1 MIHVSINMSEEKL
14 YIGWDEYTKIIEQLC
29 VEIDKSGYRPTVL
42 IGIMRGAGLAIDL
55 MSRIFK
61 LKTAYITVSSYHGE
75 KTEDQQGD
83 ITFARHIST
92 IAEKNDFNRPILVDD
107 LSDTGLTMNKTIEW
121 LKSYDPVK
129 DYIKEIKTACL
140 WKKKTS
146 TFTPDFCAVHLK
158 SDPWILQCFESPW
171 EELTIEDLKKKYKKK
186 G

>member
-1 MIHVSINMSEEKL
+1 MADEKL
-14 YIGWDEYTKIIEQLC
+14 YIDWNNYTKTIETLSLE
-29 VEIDKSGYRPTVL
+29 VDKSGYRPTVL

-75 KTEDQQGD
+75 KVEDQQGD

-92 IAEKNDFNRPILVDD
+92 IAEKNDFNRPLLVDD

-121 LKSYDPVK
+121 LKAYDPIK

-140 WKKKTS
+140 WKKKKS
-146 TFTPDFCAVHLK
+146 TFEPNFCAVRLS

-171 EELTIEDLKKKYKKK
+171 EELTIEDIKKKYNK
-186 G
+186 

>member
-1 MIHVSINMSEEKL
+1 MSDEKL
-14 YIGWDEYTKIIEQLC
+14 YIDWNNYTKTIETLSLE
-29 VEIDKSGYRPTVL
+29 VDKSGYRPTVL

-75 KTEDQQGD
+75 KVEDQQGD

-92 IAEKNDFNRPILVDD
+92 IAEKNDFNRCLLVDD

-121 LKSYDPVK
+121 LKAYDPIK
-129 DYIKEIKTACL
+129 DNIKEIKTACL
-140 WKKKTS
+140 WKKKKS
-146 TFTPDFCAVHLK
+146 TFEPDFCAVRLN

-171 EELTIEDLKKKYKKK
+171 EELTIEDIKKKYNK
-186 G
+186 

>member
-1 MIHVSINMSEEKL
+1 MADEKL
-14 YIGWDEYTKIIEQLC
+14 YIDWNNYTKTIETLSLE
-29 VEIDKSGYRPTVL
+29 VDKSGYRPTVL

-75 KTEDQQGD
+75 KVEDQQGD

-92 IAEKNDFNRPILVDD
+92 IAEKNDFNRPLLVDD
-107 LSDTGLTMNKTIEW
+107 LSDTGLTLNKTIEW
-121 LKSYDPVK
+121 LKTYDPIK

-140 WKKKTS
+140 WKKKKS
-146 TFTPDFCAVHLK
+146 TFEPDFCAVRLT

-171 EELTIEDLKKKYKKK
+171 EEMTIEDIKKKHK
-186 G
+186 

>member
-1 MIHVSINMSEEKL
+1 MADEKL
-14 YIGWDEYTKIIEQLC
+14 YIDWNNYTKTIETLSLE
-29 VEIDKSGYRPTVL
+29 VDKSGYRPTVL

-75 KTEDQQGD
+75 KVEDQQGD

-92 IAEKNDFNRPILVDD
+92 IAEKNDFNRPLLVDD
-107 LSDTGLTMNKTIEW
+107 LSDTGLTMNKTISW
-121 LKSYDPVK
+121 LKSYDPIK

-140 WKKKTS
+140 WKKKKS
-146 TFTPDFCAVHLK
+146 TFEPDFCAVRLT

-171 EELTIEDLKKKYKKK
+171 EELTIEDIKKKYK
-186 G
+186 

>member
-1 MIHVSINMSEEKL
+1 MADEKL
-14 YIGWDEYTKIIEQLC
+14 YIDWNNYTKTIETLSLE
-29 VEIDKSGYRPTVL
+29 VDKSGYRPTVL

-75 KTEDQQGD
+75 KVEDQQGD

-92 IAEKNDFNRPILVDD
+92 IAEKNDFNRPLLIDD
-107 LSDTGLTMNKTIEW
+107 LSDTGLTLNKTIVW
-121 LKSYDPVK
+121 LKTYYPIK

-140 WKKKTS
+140 WKKKKS
-146 TFTPDFCAVHLK
+146 TFEPDFCAVRLT

-171 EELTIEDLKKKYKKK
+171 EELTIEDIKKKYK
-186 G
+186 

>member
-1 MIHVSINMSEEKL
+1 MADEKL
-14 YIGWDEYTKIIEQLC
+14 YIDWNNYTKTIETLSLE
-29 VEIDKSGYRPTVL
+29 VDKSGYRPTVL

-75 KTEDQQGD
+75 KVEDQQGD

-92 IAEKNDFNRPILVDD
+92 IAEKNDFNRCLLVDD

-121 LKSYDPVK
+121 LKAYDSIK
-129 DYIKEIKTACL
+129 DYIKQIKTACL
-140 WKKKTS
+140 WKKKKS
-146 TFTPDFCAVHLK
+146 TFEPDICAVRLT

-171 EELTIEDLKKKYKKK
+171 EELTIEDIKKKYK
-186 G
+186 

>member
-1 MIHVSINMSEEKL
+1 MADEKL
-14 YIGWDEYTKIIEQLC
+14 YIDWNNYTKTIETLSLE
-29 VEIDKSGYRPTVL
+29 VDKSGYRPTVL

-75 KTEDQQGD
+75 KVEDQQGD

-92 IAEKNDFNRPILVDD
+92 IAEKNDFNRPLLVDD
-107 LSDTGLTMNKTIEW
+107 LSDTGLTLNKTIEW
-121 LKSYDPVK
+121 LKTYDPIK

-140 WKKKTS
+140 WKKKKS
-146 TFTPDFCAVHLK
+146 TFEPDFCAVRLT

-171 EELTIEDLKKKYKKK
+171 EELTIEDIKKKYNK
-186 G
+186 

>member
-1 MIHVSINMSEEKL
+1 MADEKL
-14 YIGWDEYTKIIEQLC
+14 YIDWNNYTKTIETLSLE
-29 VEIDKSGYRPTVL
+29 VDKSGYRPTVL

-75 KTEDQQGD
+75 KVEDQQGD

-92 IAEKNDFNRPILVDD
+92 IAEKNDFNRPLLVDD
-107 LSDTGLTMNKTIEW
+107 LSDTGLTLNKTIEW
-121 LKSYDPVK
+121 LKTYDPIK

-140 WKKKTS
+140 WKKKKS
-146 TFTPDFCAVHLK
+146 TFEPDFCAVRLT

-171 EELTIEDLKKKYKKK
+171 EELTIEDIKKKYK
-186 G
+186 